1 MIDQPM
7 SVPAAPVTLLDIYT
21 RQVEF
26 AGQLAL
32 INERLAAIPDHEHR
46 IRRLETFRAKTH
58 GIAVTVSLLA
68 GLFSGGLGYLLG
80 IAHH

>member
-1 MIDQPM
+1 MTQQP
-7 SVPAAPVTLLDIYT
+7 VVAAAPVTLLDIYT

-32 INERLAAIPDHEHR
+32 INERLGAIPDHEAR
-46 IRRLETFRAKTH
+46 IRRLETFRAKTY
-58 GIAVTVSLLA
+58 GVAGALSLIG

-80 IAHH
+80 VFHH